1 MSPSIISD
9 RTLKL
14 NEHGRMDIELDD
26 QHLKDIVAYI
36 YQLRDDSFNALE
48 L

>member
-9 RTLKL
+9 RTLKI
-14 NEHGRMDIELDD
+14 NENNRIDVELDD
-26 QHLKDIVAYI
+26 VHLRDIVDFI
-36 YQLRDDSFNALE
+36 YKLRDESFNALE

>member
-9 RTLKL
+9 RTLKI
-14 NEHGRMDIELDD
+14 NENNRIDVELDD
-26 QHLKDIVAYI
+26 KHIRDIVDFI